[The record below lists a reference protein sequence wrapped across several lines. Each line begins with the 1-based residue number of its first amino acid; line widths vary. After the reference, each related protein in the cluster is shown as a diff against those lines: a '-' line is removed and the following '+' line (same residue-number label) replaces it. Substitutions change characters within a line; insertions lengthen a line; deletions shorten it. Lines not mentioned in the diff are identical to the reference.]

1 MENKGAVA
9 IGVIAGLTVYLAF
22 LGAIVALSIRWSKGI
37 LKRKSAP
44 LSEGLTAAGAT
55 LVRAGG
61 DQGLY
66 TAVEDEYDLQGTR
79 LFTSTYYASR
89 SLVRNNLRVDGG
101 PFPHVTLF
109 PEGAFERFGKSISL
123 NREVQLGDESFD
135 RAVYIDTAEK
145 SDERVRELL
154 AGPGLREGVRALLAM
169 GFKVQFSLRGV
180 TAFRIDSVYAQ
191 SPAPVDVPAVL
202 NALARIV
209 SEAPRFDA
217 ATLSPAPN
225 PLRTG
230 YVIAGASVG
239 VGLLIGALGAAAS
252 GGTLDPVGP
261 VPFVFGAALWGVFML
276 VLVAAVRGRSDALQH
291 VLLGALVGVFALP
304 MLGGFGLVALNSA
317 LDGAPAERHT
327 ATVLRMHR
335 KPLDLHVTS
344 WRPGRDEEAVLT
356 TGAFFQQVKPG
367 DRVEV
372 RVHPGRFGWA
382 WTDRVDAFAAAP

>member
-1 MENKGAVA
+1 MENKTSVA

-22 LGAIVALSIRWSKGI
+22 LGAIVALAVRWSKGI

-44 LSEGLTAAGAT
+44 LADGLTAAGAT

-66 TAVEDEYDLQGTR
+66 AAVEDEYDLRGTR

-89 SLVRNNLRVDGG
+89 SHVRNNLRVDGG

-109 PEGAFERFGKSISL
+109 PEGAFERFGKAISL
-123 NREVQLGDESFD
+123 NREVQVGDEGFD

-145 SDERVRELL
+145 RDERVRELL

-169 GFKVQFSLRGV
+169 GFKVEFSLRGV

-202 NALARIV
+202 DALARIV
-209 SEAPRFDA
+209 AEAPRFDA
-217 ATLSPAPN
+217 ATLSPTRDP
-225 PLRTG
+225 RRWG
-230 YVIAGASVG
+230 FVIAGAAVVMG
-239 VGLLIGALGAAAS
+239 VVLGALGAAAN
-252 GGTLDPVGP
+252 GGTLDPIGP
-261 VPFVFGAALWGVFML
+261 APFVAGAALWGVA
-276 VLVAAVRGRSDALQH
+276 VLALAAAVRGRSDALQV
-291 VLLGALVGVFALP
+291 VLVGALVGVFALP

-317 LDGAPAERHT
+317 LDGAPAERHA

-344 WRPGRDEEAVLT
+344 WRPGRDEETVLT

-382 WTDRVDAFAAAP
+382 WADRVDAFAPAP

>member
-1 MENKGAVA
+1 MENKTSVA

-22 LGAIVALSIRWSKGI
+22 LGAIIALSIRWSKNI

-44 LSEGLTAAGAT
+44 LTDGLAAAGAT
-55 LVRAGG
+55 LVRAGA

-89 SLVRNNLRVDGG
+89 SHVRNNLRVDGG

-123 NREVQLGDESFD
+123 NREVQLGDEGFD

-202 NALARIV
+202 TALARIV
-209 SEAPRFDA
+209 AEAPRFDA
-217 ATLSPAPN
+217 STLSPAPN

-230 YVIAGASVG
+230 YVLAGASVG

-261 VPFVFGAALWGVFML
+261 TPFVFGAALWGVFML
-276 VLVAAVRGRSDALQH
+276 GLVAAVRGRSDALQH
-291 VLLGALVGVFALP
+291 VLLGAVIGVFALP
-304 MLGGFGLVALNSA
+304 MLGGFGLLALNSA
-317 LDGAPAERHT
+317 LDGAPAERHA

-356 TGAFFQQVKPG
+356 TGAFFRQVKPG

-382 WTDRVDAFAAAP
+382 WTDRVDAFAPAP